1 MAKIHNP
8 EYTKALAERNSAY
21 NSIITLIT
29 KAIPWEEWAE
39 WYVNQITEDKDII
52 NDDTEEL
59 IAYLIE
65 LCNSNGDEAPEFTEE
80 QIAEWERLQIAYNQ
94 ANTTVQYY
102 AHGCNPFWNYSREDF
117 ADMECNAQREGDM

>member
-1 MAKIHNP
+1 MEK
-8 EYTKALAERNSAY
+8 EYNTEYKKALAERNGAY
-21 NSIITLIT
+21 YSIITLIT

-65 LCNSNGDEAPEFTEE
+65 LCDANGDEAPEFTEE
-80 QIAEWERLQIAYNQ
+80 QIAEWERLQVVYNQ
-94 ANTTVQYY
+94 ANSTVQYY
-102 AHGCNPFWNYSREDF
+102 AHGCNPFWSYSREDL
-117 ADMECNAQREGDM
+117 ADMEYNAQREGEI

>member
-1 MAKIHNP
+1 MEKIHNT
-8 EYTKALAERNSAY
+8 EYKKALAERNDAY
-21 NSIITLIT
+21 YNIITLIT
-29 KAIPWEEWAE
+29 KAMPWEEWAE

-65 LCNSNGDEAPEFTEE
+65 LCEVNGDEAPVFTEE
-80 QIAEWERLQIAYNQ
+80 QIAEWERLQVAYKQ
-94 ANTTVQYY
+94 ANYTVQYY

-117 ADMECNAQREGDM
+117 ADMECNAMREGEI